1 MWNAFEMNHH
11 KEKLNEIIKEI
22 KNLKQY
28 GIADYEY
35 FELDKIVEKLERF
48 RDDMDSGSVNEEV
61 MEWKEWAAEIANETK
76 K

>member
-1 MWNAFEMNHH
+1 MNHH

-22 KNLKQY
+22 LDLKQY

-48 RDDMDSGSVNEEV
+48 RDDMDSDSVNEEV

>member
-1 MWNAFEMNHH
+1 MNHH

-22 KNLKQY
+22 LDLKQY

>member
-1 MWNAFEMNHH
+1 MNHH

-22 KNLKQY
+22 KDLKQY